1 MGRPL
6 AMHVRRTRIR
16 FPLKMYESQ
25 RIVANITDKYLHI
38 NNKSVCE
45 ERAHSH
51 PPPKARTRT
60 RTRRT
65 NTRTHRRRLISR
77 TLATSDMNKTRHVCL
92 PGRPNAARPEI
103 RLYWVARQCHPEWAH
118 YSLDRQLLLACN
130 QLEPFLAAAA
140 AADLDGSLSTRAMY
154 GDKYQIFVPSCGDAP
169 VRSPTHAN
177 TPQSLRARVDL

>member
-1 MGRPL
+1 MEGR
-6 AMHVRRTRIR
+6 
-16 FPLKMYESQ
+16 
-25 RIVANITDKYLHI
+25 
-38 NNKSVCE
+38 
-45 ERAHSH
+45 RARSH
-51 PPPKARTRT
+51 PPLKARTRT

-65 NTRTHRRRLISR
+65 HTRTHRRRLISR

-140 AADLDGSLSTRAMY
+140 AAAAATADLVGSLSTRAMC

-169 VRSPTHAN
+169 ARSPTHAN
-177 TPQSLRARVDL
+177 TPQSLRALVGL